1 MIEGLLDQRM
11 TTIPV
16 MLDSGL
22 FEDSGGGRGGGS
34 DDVSFK
40 YGASLEKIGKDFV
53 TASVHLTVG
62 RRGEADFTFEEKL
75 EVHKDRIVE
84 IRPEPRIR
92 IRAYFEPAEKP

>member
-11 TTIPV
+11 TTIPG